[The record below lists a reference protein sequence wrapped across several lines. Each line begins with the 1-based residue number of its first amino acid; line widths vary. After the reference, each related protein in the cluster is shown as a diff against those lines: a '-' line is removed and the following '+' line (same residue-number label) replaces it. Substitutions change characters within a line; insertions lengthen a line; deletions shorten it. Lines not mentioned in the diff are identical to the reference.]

1 MEELL
6 NNVLEEFEVTSE
18 EELLNNYGTKDF
30 YKKAKEGRLSYSEL
44 ICLGYL
50 EVEDVTETLGTEKA
64 LSEGIISKE
73 EAEEYKKEV
82 KLGFKGNNLEELLG
96 VANNG

>member
-6 NNVLEEFEVTSE
+6 EKVLEEFEVESE
-18 EELLNNYGTKDF
+18 EDLLNTYGTKDF
-30 YKKAKEGRLSYSEL
+30 YKKAKEGALSYDNL

-50 EVEDVTETLGTEKA
+50 EAEDVVETLGTEKA

-73 EAEEYKKEV
+73 EAEGYKIMV
-82 KLGFKGNNLEELLG
+82 KDGFKGTNLEEL
-96 VANNG
+96 

>member
-6 NNVLEEFEVTSE
+6 KDVLEEFEVASE
-18 EELLNNYGTKDF
+18 EDLLNTYGTADF
-30 YKKAKEGRLSYSEL
+30 YNKAKEGALSYDNL

-50 EVEDVTETLGTEKA
+50 DVEDVVETLGTEKA

-73 EAEEYKKEV
+73 EAENYKEMV
-82 KLGFKGNNLEELLG
+82 KQGLKGINLEEL
-96 VANNG
+96 